1 MIELGISEGPVVEV
15 RQQGAEG
22 LDLIASLLSGSGGGT
37 VRDAALGGLQIA
49 AGRVARALAVA
60 TVEGD
65 GGLLTPDLL
74 SGMGYDLIR
83 QGESLHLFAVDLGGR
98 PSLLRASTTVPVVSG
113 SADPRTWRYS
123 LSVPGPSIDR
133 TVSACADE
141 VCHVRINASP
151 WQPWRGRS
159 PLRVAASTGRLAS
172 ALAQSLGEE
181 SAVYV
186 ARMIAMPQGTAQPTI
201 MALKALIADPSH
213 GRLLLPSTTAG
224 GFGSGRTSAPPTD
237 WKPSRLGP
245 DWSMGGTDLHALVLQ
260 EVLAVCGIPP
270 ALAPG
275 ANAAGPTLREGNR
288 EFLTTTIQPL
298 GALIAAEASR
308 VLERPVTIH
317 HHALAAA
324 DVAARARGV
333 HVLTQAGVEVERA
346 MMLVGWDGPAP
357 AG

>member
-22 LDLIASLLSGSGGGT
+22 LDLIAGLLSGSGGDT

-83 QGESLHLFAVDLGGR
+83 QGESLHLFAVDLAGR

-113 SADPRTWRYS
+113 SADPRSWRYS

-133 TVSACADE
+133 TVSAVADE

-159 PLRVAASTGRLAS
+159 PLRVATLTGRLAEGLAF
-172 ALAQSLGEE
+172 ALDRE
-181 SAVYV
+181 SRIPSKA
-186 ARMIAMPQGTAQPTI
+186 IIPMPQGVAVPTQQSI
-201 MALKALIADPSH
+201 RRFLTDAEMSVV
-213 GRLLLPSTTAG
+213 LPPTTAG
-224 GFGSGRTSAPPTD
+224 GFGSGRTSAPMRD
-237 WKPSRLGP
+237 WTPSRLVPAWPAAGV
-245 DWSMGGTDLHALVLQ
+245 DLHALVLQ
-260 EVLAVCGIPP
+260 EVLGVCGIPP

-275 ANAAGPTLREGNR
+275 ANAAGPTLREANR
-288 EFLTTTIQPL
+288 EFLTTTVQPRNDRTVRGIVP
-298 GALIAAEASR
+298 GAGTSR
-308 VLERPVTIH
+308 
-317 HHALAAA
+317 
-324 DVAARARGV
+324 
-333 HVLTQAGVEVERA
+333 
-346 MMLVGWDGPAP
+346 LVWHRL
-357 AG
+357 

>member
-1 MIELGISEGPVVEV
+1 MIELGISAGPAVEV

-22 LDLIASLLSGSGGGT
+22 LDLIARALSGSGGPT
-37 VRDAALGGLQIA
+37 VQDAALGGLQIA
-49 AGRVARALAVA
+49 AGRVARALSVA

-65 GGLLTPDLL
+65 GGLLTPDHL
-74 SGMGYDLIR
+74 SGIGYDLIR
-83 QGESLHLFAVDLGGR
+83 QGESLHLFSVDLAGGAA
-98 PSLLRASTTVPVVSG
+98 LVRASTTVPVVSG

-133 TVSACADE
+133 TVSACAAE
-141 VCHVRINASP
+141 VVHCRINSSP

-159 PLRVAASTGRLAS
+159 PLRVAASTGLLAS

-186 ARMIAMPQGTAQPTI
+186 ARMIAMPQGTGQPTI
-201 MALKALIADPSH
+201 EALKALIANPAG

-224 GFGSGRTSAPPTD
+224 GYGAGRSSAPLTD

-260 EVLAVCGIPP
+260 EVMAVCGVPP

-275 ANAAGPTLREGNR
+275 ANAAGPTLREANR

-308 VLERPVTIH
+308 VLELTVTIH

-333 HVLTQAGVEVERA
+333 HVLKQAGVDLERA
-346 MMLVGWDGPAP
+346 MQLVGWEGPSL
-357 AG
+357 